1 MENKDIQIID
11 STMKSMELILAEAK
25 VTNEEELGEI
35 SNKIK
40 QVRDAKKKLQE
51 LKEAFV
57 GPAKQIIE
65 EAKGRYDDK
74 IKFCDTVARQLD
86 EVAKTYMLAQENI
99 RIQKEAEIAKKLEEG
114 KIKTET
120 AVKRMEKLPD
130 APKTINTGA
139 SKLQMKK
146 RKVAEIV
153 DVSKIPDEFWEVN
166 EVRVRQEAMI
176 REKNGLPQIPGVI
189 IKEVVD
195 MSH

>member
-11 STMKSMELILAEAK
+11 STMKSMRLIMESAK
-25 VTNEEELGEI
+25 VTNDEELASI
-35 SNKIK
+35 ADKIK

-57 GPAKQIIE
+57 GPAKQIID

-86 EVAKTYMLAQENI
+86 EVAKTYMIAQENI
-99 RIQKEAEIAKKLEEG
+99 RKEEEAKIAKKLEEG

-130 APKTINTGA
+130 APKTVNTGA

-146 RKVAEIV
+146 RKVAEIA
-153 DVSKIPDEFWEVN
+153 DPKLIPDEYWVID
-166 EVRVRQEAMI
+166 EVRVRRDALD

>member
-1 MENKDIQIID
+1 MQNKDIQIID
-11 STMKSMELILAEAK
+11 STMKQMRMIIESAK
-25 VTNEEELGEI
+25 VTNEDELAGI
-35 SNKIK
+35 SNQIK

-65 EAKGRYDDK
+65 EAKGKYDDK

-86 EVAKTYMLAQENI
+86 EVAKTYMIDQENI
-99 RIQKEAEIAKKLEEG
+99 RKEEEAKIAEKLEQG

-120 AVKRMEKLPD
+120 AVKRMEKLPE

-139 SKLQMKK
+139 SKLQLKK
-146 RKVAEIV
+146 RKVAEITEPNLV
-153 DVSKIPDEFWEVN
+153 PKEYWVID
-166 EVRVRQEAMI
+166 EVRVRKDALD